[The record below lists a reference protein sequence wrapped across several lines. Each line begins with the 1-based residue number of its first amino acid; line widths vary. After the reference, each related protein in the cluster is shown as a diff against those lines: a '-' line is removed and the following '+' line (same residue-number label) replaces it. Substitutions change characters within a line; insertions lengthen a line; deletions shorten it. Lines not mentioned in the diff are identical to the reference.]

1 MQLRSI
7 ENSFLLGLNKMYWI
21 IQEKSIFLLQILYVR
36 SFIYIYIFVA
46 HYLFITLS
54 DFRLFF
60 FIGPHF

>member
-36 SFIYIYIFVA
+36 SLIYIFVA

-54 DFRLFF
+54 DFQLFF
-60 FIGPHF
+60 LIGPDF